1 MSEPKLAKLELKIM
15 ETLWARGQ
23 ASIREIQEAFP
34 EDDRP
39 AYTTVQTTVYRLEA
53 KKALRRVKKVGNF
66 HIFEAAVSRNAAQR
80 RLIDDLLGLFGGR
93 TQPVM
98 AHLIE
103 SGKLTLADV
112 KEAEKMLRRL
122 QRKDDS
128 R

>member
-1 MSEPKLAKLELKIM
+1 MAEPKLAKLELKIM

-34 EDDRP
+34 ENDRP

-128 R
+128 Q